1 MEGFVRLSTL
11 AYPKKAK
18 PMKNLLMQLTSGEMK
33 PKELQRRMQNSDLPE
48 MRYRRAI
55 IGVSM
60 IGIGAMA
67 IVSLLQTGIVRHLP
81 DPPVDTP
88 HFDSDK
94 VNTTEEAFG
103 YGMPDGPLTL
113 AAHATMLALAAA
125 GPPNRYENRPWLP
138 LLATTLALPQAA
150 IAAKYL
156 FYQMPKV
163 DKAWCP
169 YCVTDALVHFAI
181 LGLTVP
187 ETLTAIGST
196 QNGADARTGESSG
209 TT

>member
-1 MEGFVRLSTL
+1 
-11 AYPKKAK
+11 
-18 PMKNLLMQLTSGEMK
+18 MKNLLMQLTSGDMK
-33 PKELQRRMQNSDLPE
+33 PRELQRCIQDSDAPE

-55 IGVSM
+55 VGVSLV
-60 IGIGAMA
+60 GIGAMA

-125 GPPNRYENRPWLP
+125 GPPERYNNRKWLP

-169 YCVTDALVHFAI
+169 YCVTDALVHFTI

-187 ETLTAIGST
+187 ETMKALGLL
-196 QNGADARTGESSG
+196 GGDADKVGQARD
-209 TT
+209 

>member
-1 MEGFVRLSTL
+1 
-11 AYPKKAK
+11 
-18 PMKNLLMQLTSGEMK
+18 MKNLLMEATSPGLE
-33 PKELQRRMQNSDLPE
+33 PQELQRRLQTDRSPE

-55 IGVSM
+55 TL
-60 IGIGAMA
+60 
-67 IVSLLQTGIVRHLP
+67 VSLLGIASMAAVTLKQTGIVKHLP

-94 VNTTEEAFG
+94 VNSTEEAYG

-113 AAHATMLALAAA
+113 AAHAISLAIAAA
-125 GPPNRYENRPWLP
+125 GPPDRYEKRGWLP
-138 LLATTLALPQAA
+138 LLATALALPQAA

-169 YCVTDALVHFAI
+169 YCVTDALMHFAT
-181 LGLTVP
+181 LGLTIP
-187 ETLTAIGST
+187 ESLKAVGWTQSDPRDGST
-196 QNGADARTGESSG
+196 VPQIS
-209 TT
+209 

>member
-1 MEGFVRLSTL
+1 
-11 AYPKKAK
+11 
-18 PMKNLLMQLTSGEMK
+18 MKNLLMQITSGDMD
-33 PKELQRRMQNSDLPE
+33 PQELQQRMQSSDAPE

-55 IGVSM
+55 IGVSLV
-60 IGIGAMA
+60 GIGAMA

-94 VNTTEEAFG
+94 VNTTEEAFS

-125 GPPNRYENRPWLP
+125 GPPERYQNRQWLP
-138 LLATTLALPQAA
+138 LLATALALPQAA
-150 IAAKYL
+150 VAAKYL

-169 YCVTDALVHFAI
+169 YCVTDALVHFTI
-181 LGLTVP
+181 LGFTVP
-187 ETLTAIGST
+187 ETLRAVSSLQAG
-196 QNGADARTGESSG
+196 ARTGSSAR